1 MQKRTFKSNPFVF
14 SKYSVNFFTHAMK
27 RRATTRRIAKR
38 PRTRSMSDE
47 TRSEMQRVIKFAKR
61 KQTEYGKLW
70 EHLTALDNMVGMW
83 EAKRAVVRQLKFLIV
98 NRGEKDGHFL
108 NTVLTGN
115 PGTGKTT
122 LARILF
128 LIWQATNSLGGRA
141 AEQRFTVARRSSFV
155 ARYLGQTADKT
166 RKFLQKA
173 HGVVFIDEAYSLCYS
188 DSDEY
193 GKIALDCIN
202 EYMSSNPECIIIIA
216 GYEKELESHF
226 FSVNPGLRRR
236 FQWKFVVSD
245 YELPELADIFLKQ
258 IDTFGWRTKITKE
271 QLLQTFRETSCKFN
285 DNGGSTHNLLFHCK
299 MAHAMRVFPR
309 RSSKMLTF
317 TDIQQGIK
325 TFSDGNV
332 NKDGGGM
339 LSMYS

>member
-1 MQKRTFKSNPFVF
+1 
-14 SKYSVNFFTHAMK
+14 MK
-27 RRATTRRIAKR
+27 RRERSSRVGKR
-38 PRTRSMSDE
+38 PRTRSITE
-47 TRSEMQRVIKFAKR
+47 QTRSELQRVIKFAKR

-83 EAKRAVVRQLKFLIV
+83 EAKRAVVQQLKFLVV

-128 LIWQATNSLGGRA
+128 LIWQSTNSLGGRTT
-141 AEQRFTVARRSSFV
+141 EQRFTVARRSSFV

-173 HGVVFIDEAYSLCYS
+173 RGVVFIDEAYSLCYS

-236 FQWKFVVSD
+236 FQWKFMVSD

-258 IDTFGWRTKITKE
+258 IDTFGWRTKVLKE
-271 QLLQTFRETSCKFN
+271 QLVQTFKESHCTFQ

-309 RSSKMLTF
+309 RSSKMLLAS
-317 TDIQQGIK
+317 DIQNGIA
-325 TFSDGNV
+325 TFSSNAL
-332 NKDGGGM
+332 NKDKSGDISGM
-339 LSMYS
+339 YT

>member
-1 MQKRTFKSNPFVF
+1 
-14 SKYSVNFFTHAMK
+14 MK
-27 RRATTRRIAKR
+27 RRTSSKR
-38 PRTRSMSDE
+38 VSKRQRTRSMSE
-47 TRSEMQRVIKFAKR
+47 QTRSELQRVIKFSKR
-61 KQTEYGKLW
+61 KQAEYGKLW

-83 EAKRAVVRQLKFLIV
+83 EAKRAVVKQLKFLVV

-128 LIWQATNSLGGRA
+128 LIWQATNSLGGRVG
-141 AEQRFTVARRSSFV
+141 EQRFTVARRNSFV

-173 HGVVFIDEAYSLCYS
+173 RGVVFIDEAYSLCYS

-236 FQWKFVVSD
+236 FQWKFMVSD
-245 YELPELADIFLKQ
+245 YELPELAEIFIKQ
-258 IDTFGWRTKITKE
+258 IDTFGWRTKITNKE
-271 QLLQTFRETSCKFN
+271 LVTMFKETNCTFK

-309 RSSKMLTF
+309 RSSKTLTVV
-317 TDIQQGIK
+317 DIREGIK
-325 TFSDGNV
+325 TFSEGAINNNTTRDMS
-332 NKDGGGM
+332 GM
-339 LSMYS
+339 YT